1 MFDSMKIETQLDY
14 EVILANR
21 AVPVYFTVHFEAPN
35 AGQTRPKPAAFCLV
49 LDRSGSMAGPPL
61 EKAKQAALLAVRNL
75 RPADNFALVIF
86 SEHAQ
91 VAIPFQPATKKEDF
105 IRVIA
110 GIQSNGNTN
119 LTGGWMLGRD
129 EVKKSPAEASRR
141 LLLLSDGLLNSG
153 VTDPRAVRQVVVAG
167 REQDSVRTSCLG
179 FGDNYNEDLM
189 TTMAQVSG
197 GQFYD
202 ADAPERLPAIFESEL
217 DGLQKLTVQ
226 NLRVRVRRLDFCD
239 ALQPLGHYPSV
250 ERPEGW
256 TEFFVGDL
264 VSGESRVVCFQ
275 LGVLPLPW
283 LEGRPVV
290 SLEGER
296 LLEVEMLY
304 DEISAAEIISRT
316 DARVVRIQATQNP
329 EEVRQQAKVIPWV
342 ALQRAGLVMDDV
354 TKLMDGGRLEEA
366 VMALNQTIAA
376 LRGYG
381 PEAAVGE
388 AVGQLEKL
396 LGQLTSGEWSL
407 RLRKSS
413 KYFSHSTRR
422 MSTSEHWSGSGAAPS
437 FKPKPSSPPS
447 PSVPPALPAPPVDP
461 NQPPTGGQVA

>member
-1 MFDSMKIETQLDY
+1 MFGSMKIQTQLDY
-14 EVILANR
+14 EVILANQ
-21 AVPVYFTVHFEAPN
+21 AAPVYFTIHFEAPD
-35 AGQTRPKPAAFCLV
+35 AGQTRPRPAAFCLV
-49 LDRSGSMAGPPL
+49 LDRSGSMAGQPL

-86 SEHAQ
+86 DDQAQ
-91 VAIPFQPATKKEDF
+91 VIIPFQPAVKKADF
-105 IRVIA
+105 IRAIL
-110 GIQSNGNTN
+110 GIQSTGNTN

-141 LLLLSDGLLNSG
+141 LLLLSDGLLNRG
-153 VTDPRAVRQVVVAG
+153 VIDPQAVRHVVAAG
-167 REQDSVRTSCLG
+167 LGQDSVRTSCLG

-217 DGLQKLTVQ
+217 EGLQKLTVQ

-239 ALQPLGHYPSV
+239 VLVPLGHYPAV

-296 LLEVEMLY
+296 LLEVEILY
-304 DEISAAEIISRT
+304 DEISAAEIVSRT

-329 EEVRQQAKVIPWV
+329 EEVRRKAEVIPWV
-342 ALQRAGLVMDDV
+342 ALQRAGQVMDDV
-354 TKLMDGGRLEEA
+354 TKLMDVGRLDEA
-366 VMALNQTIAA
+366 VMALTQTIAA
-376 LRGYG
+376 LKSYG

-388 AVGQLEKL
+388 AVQQLEKL
-396 LGQLTSGEWSL
+396 LAPLASGEWSL
-407 RLRKSS
+407 RLRKAS
-413 KYFSHSTRR
+413 KYASHSYRR
-422 MSTSEHWSGSGAAPS
+422 MSSSEHWSGGGAAPS
-437 FKPKPSSPPS
+437 FKPKMPP
-447 PSVPPALPAPPVDP
+447 PPVPPVDP
-461 NQPPTGGQVA
+461 NPSPTGGNPVS